1 MSKIYITGHKN
12 PDMDS
17 IAAAYSYSVLKN
29 KIDPNNQYI
38 PVALGAMNSISRS
51 LFERLGIKS
60 LDILKDTFSRVKD
73 VCKRPTLILEP
84 EDPIYELVNMYNQ
97 TNPSVVPIMK
107 DGIYKGL
114 LSVDDINKYF
124 LRENY
129 DSRPVYSLDI
139 NNIRRVVKG
148 FMIKRGSVD
157 DFVAPIMVGAMRFS
171 VFKKRLKDC
180 KEKPLLVVGCRND
193 HIAEAIK
200 EQIPGLILTGVEED
214 SLDEIDF
221 SGFNGFVYASHEDT
235 AETIRLLRLSVKVET
250 LLIPSK
256 EITITQDMLFDSA
269 KGILAD
275 SNKRGLPVFDK
286 ENGSFMG
293 FITRRCFLERPRTKL
308 ILVDHNEAS
317 QSVKGIE
324 DAEIVEIIDHHRLD
338 AVKTTNPI
346 SITAMPVG
354 STCTI
359 VFEQFNRYD
368 QEIDPLT
375 AKVLLAGIASDTVML
390 KSPTTTSLDRNAVK
404 TLCAIASVDFEAFGK
419 ELFSRGSSLSSVDA
433 KSAISSDFKVYTE
446 RGVKFGIGQIEV
458 TTLDDIDEVS
468 DNYLAEL
475 EKKKEGDSLDWAMLL
490 VTNVLTST
498 SVLLCTNY
506 KNNYRFEYEEIKSQ
520 IFSLPGVLSR
530 KKQLLPEVIR
540 VLES

>member
-29 KIDPNNQYI
+29 KIDPDNQYI

-60 LDILKDTFSRVKD
+60 LDILKDTFSKVKD

-256 EITITQDMLFDSA
+256 EITITQDMLFYSA

-419 ELFSRGSSLSSVDA
+419 ELFSKGSSLSSVDA

-506 KNNYRFEYEEIKSQ
+506 KNNYRFEYEELKSQ

>member
-29 KIDPNNQYI
+29 KIDPDNQYI

-60 LDILKDTFSRVKD
+60 LDILKDTFSKVKD

-221 SGFNGFVYASHEDT
+221 FGFNGFVYASHEDT

-498 SVLLCTNY
+498 SILLCTNY
-506 KNNYRFEYEEIKSQ
+506 KNNYRFEYEELKSQ

-530 KKQLLPEVIR
+530 KKQLLPEIIR

>member
-29 KIDPNNQYI
+29 KIDPDNQYI

-368 QEIDPLT
+368 QKIDPLT

-506 KNNYRFEYEEIKSQ
+506 KNNYRFEYEELKSQ

>member
-29 KIDPNNQYI
+29 KIDPDNQYI

-60 LDILKDTFSRVKD
+60 LDILKDTFSKVKD

-404 TLCAIASVDFEAFGK
+404 TLCAIASVDFEVFGK
-419 ELFSRGSSLSSVDA
+419 ELFSKGSSLSSVDA

-506 KNNYRFEYEEIKSQ
+506 KNNYRFEYEELKSQ

>member
-29 KIDPNNQYI
+29 KIDPNNEYI
-38 PVALGAMNSISRS
+38 PSALGAMNSISRS
-51 LFERLGIKS
+51 LFDRLGLKN
-60 LDILKDTFSRVKD
+60 LEVLKDTFSRVRD
-73 VCKRPTLILEP
+73 VTKKPTLILEP
-84 EDPIYELVNMYNQ
+84 ADPIYELVNMYNQ

-107 DGIYKGL
+107 DDEYNGL

-148 FMIKRGSVD
+148 FMIKKGSVD
-157 DFVAPIMVGAMRFS
+157 SFVAPIMVGAMRFS
-171 VFKKRLKDC
+171 VFKKRLKEC

-200 EQIPGLILTGVEED
+200 EQIPGIILTGVEED
-214 SLDEIDF
+214 SLDEIDL
-221 SGFNGFVYASHEDT
+221 SNFNGFVYASHEDT

-250 LLIPSK
+250 LLRPSK
-256 EITITQDMLFDSA
+256 ENTITSDMLFDTA

-275 SNKRGLPVFDK
+275 SNKRGLPVFDR
-286 ENGSFMG
+286 ENGSFVG

-324 DAEIVEIIDHHRLD
+324 DAEIIEIIDHHRLD
-338 AVKTTNPI
+338 AIKTPNPI
-346 SITAMPVG
+346 AITAMPVG

-359 VFEQFNRYD
+359 VFEQFCRYN

-404 TLCAIASVDFEAFGK
+404 ALCNIASLDFEEFGK
-419 ELFSRGSSLSSVDA
+419 ELFSKGSSLSTVDA
-433 KSAISSDFKVYTE
+433 KSAISSDFKIYTE
-446 RGVKFGIGQIEV
+446 HGVKFGIGQIEV
-458 TTLDDIDEVS
+458 TSLEDINDVS
-468 DNYLAEL
+468 DKYLAEL
-475 EKKKEGDSLDWAMLL
+475 EKKKESESLDWAMLL
-490 VTNVLTST
+490 VTNVLTSM
-498 SVLLCTNY
+498 SVLMSTPY
-506 KNNYRFEYEEIKSQ
+506 KNNYRFAYEEIKSQ

>member
-29 KIDPNNQYI
+29 KIDPENQYI
-38 PVALGAMNSISRS
+38 PSALGAMNSISRS
-51 LFERLGIKS
+51 LFDRLGLKS
-60 LDILKDTFSRVKD
+60 LPILKDTFSRVRD
-73 VCKRPTLILEP
+73 VTKKPTLILEP

-107 DGIYKGL
+107 DDVYKGL

-129 DSRPVYSLDI
+129 DSRPLYSLDV

-148 FMIKRGSVD
+148 FMIKKGSVD
-157 DFVAPIMVGAMRFS
+157 SFVAPIMVGAMRFS
-171 VFKKRLKDC
+171 VFKKRLKEC

-193 HIAEAIK
+193 HIAEAIN

-214 SLDEIDF
+214 SLDDIDLT
-221 SGFNGFVYASHEDT
+221 GFKGFVYASHEDT

-250 LLIPSK
+250 LLRPSK
-256 EITITQDMLFDSA
+256 ENTITGDMLFDTA

-275 SNKRGLPVFDK
+275 SNKRGLPVFDR
-286 ENGSFMG
+286 ENGSFVG

-324 DAEIVEIIDHHRLD
+324 DAEILEIIDHHRLD
-338 AVKTTNPI
+338 AIKTPNPI
-346 SITAMPVG
+346 AITAMPVG

-359 VFEQFNRYD
+359 VFEQFERYN

-404 TLCAIASVDFEAFGK
+404 VLCEIASLDFEEFGK
-419 ELFSRGSSLSSVDA
+419 QLFSKGSSLSTVDE
-433 KSAISSDFKVYTE
+433 KSAISSDFKIYTE
-446 RGVKFGIGQIEV
+446 HGVKFGIGQIEV
-458 TTLDDIDEVS
+458 TTLDDINDVC
-468 DNYLAEL
+468 DKYLSEL
-475 EKKKEGDSLDWAMLL
+475 DKKKESENLDWAMLL
-490 VTNVLTST
+490 VTNVLTSI
-498 SVLLCTNY
+498 SVLMSTPY
-506 KNNYRFEYEEIKSQ
+506 KNNYRFAYEEIRSQ

>member
-29 KIDPNNQYI
+29 KIDPDNQYI

-60 LDILKDTFSRVKD
+60 LDILKDTFSKVKD

-286 ENGSFMG
+286 ENGSFIG

-324 DAEIVEIIDHHRLD
+324 DAEIIEIIDHHRLD

-359 VFEQFNRYD
+359 VFEQYNRYD

-506 KNNYRFEYEEIKSQ
+506 KNNYRFEYEEFKSQ

>member
-29 KIDPNNQYI
+29 KIDPDNQYI

-60 LDILKDTFSRVKD
+60 LDILKDTFSKVKD

-256 EITITQDMLFDSA
+256 EITITHDMLFDSA

-359 VFEQFNRYD
+359 VFEQYNRYD

-506 KNNYRFEYEEIKSQ
+506 KNNYRFEYEELKSQ

>member
-29 KIDPNNQYI
+29 KIDPDNQYI

-60 LDILKDTFSRVKD
+60 LDILKDTFSKVKD

-498 SVLLCTNY
+498 SILLCTNY
-506 KNNYRFEYEEIKSQ
+506 KNNYRFEYEELKSQ

>member
-29 KIDPNNQYI
+29 KIDPDNQYI

-60 LDILKDTFSRVKD
+60 LDILKDTFSKVKD

-419 ELFSRGSSLSSVDA
+419 ELFSKGSSLSSVDA

-506 KNNYRFEYEEIKSQ
+506 KNNYRFEYEELKSQ

>member
-29 KIDPNNQYI
+29 KIDPDNQYI

-60 LDILKDTFSRVKD
+60 LDILKDTFSKVKD

-359 VFEQFNRYD
+359 VFEQYNRYD

-458 TTLDDIDEVS
+458 TTLDDIDDVS

-506 KNNYRFEYEEIKSQ
+506 KNNYRFEYEELKSQ

>member
-29 KIDPNNQYI
+29 KIDPDNQYI

-60 LDILKDTFSRVKD
+60 LDILKDTFSKVKD

-324 DAEIVEIIDHHRLD
+324 DAEIVKIIDHHRLD

-498 SVLLCTNY
+498 SILLCTNY
-506 KNNYRFEYEEIKSQ
+506 KNNYRFEYEELKSQ

>member
-29 KIDPNNQYI
+29 KIDPDNQYI

-359 VFEQFNRYD
+359 VFEQYNRYD

-419 ELFSRGSSLSSVDA
+419 ELFSKGSSLSSVDA
-433 KSAISSDFKVYTE
+433 KSAMSSDFKVYTE

-506 KNNYRFEYEEIKSQ
+506 KNNYRFEYEELKSQ